1 MLQHI
6 KIRNFR
12 SFKKLDI
19 TGLGRINLISGK
31 NNAGKT
37 ALLEAFQL
45 HVSNFSPNAIY
56 SILSEREEF
65 FSKKTSRDDLSPL
78 KHFYYGHTIDSTNTP
93 LVIESNIDKQELQFG
108 TSSLIKEG
116 DKYLRQYDIIDIEDA
131 KALTYDTPEDSHI
144 FCVSTLHGTKSVGPL
159 LNTDSLRRNIGRSQ
173 RFIQDDAK
181 INFVPSGNI
190 NPETLSELWDRISL
204 TDLEEHVVSGLQII
218 EPRITG
224 ITFVQASTRISGR
237 VPIVRLSHLYE
248 PVTLRSLGDGMT
260 RICHI
265 ILSLVNSEN
274 GILLIDEFEN
284 GLHWSVQEKIW
295 KVIFELSI
303 KHNIQVI
310 ATSHSRDC
318 IASFS
323 KNWGINRSIGSFYR
337 MEVYGDGL
345 IKAVG
350 YNYEDLEDS
359 IEFDV
364 EVR

>member
-19 TGLGRINLISGK
+19 DGLGRINLISGK

-65 FSKKTSRDDLSPL
+65 FSKNASRDDLSPL

-93 LVIESNIDKQELQFG
+93 LTIESNIDKQELQFG
-108 TSSLIKEG
+108 RFSLVKED
-116 DKYLRQYDIIDIEDA
+116 DKYQRQYDIFDIEDA
-131 KALTYDTPEDSHI
+131 KALSYDSPDDSHI
-144 FCVSTLHGTKSVGPL
+144 FCASTLHGRTIVGPL
-159 LNTDSLRRNIGRSQ
+159 LNTESFRRNSLRNQ
-173 RFIQDDAK
+173 RAKQDDAK

-190 NPETLSELWDRISL
+190 DPATLSELWDRISL

-224 ITFVQASTRISGR
+224 ITFVQASSRTSGR
-237 VPIVRLSHLYE
+237 VPIVRLNHLSE

-274 GILLIDEFEN
+274 GTLLIDEFEN
-284 GLHWSVQEKIW
+284 GLHWSVQEQIW
-295 KVIFELSI
+295 KVVFELSV

-310 ATSHSRDC
+310 ATSHSRAC
-318 IASFS
+318 IASFY
-323 KNWGINRSIGSFYR
+323 KNWGTNQNTGSFNR

-345 IKAVG
+345 IKAIG
-350 YNYEDLEDS
+350 YDYEDLEDS